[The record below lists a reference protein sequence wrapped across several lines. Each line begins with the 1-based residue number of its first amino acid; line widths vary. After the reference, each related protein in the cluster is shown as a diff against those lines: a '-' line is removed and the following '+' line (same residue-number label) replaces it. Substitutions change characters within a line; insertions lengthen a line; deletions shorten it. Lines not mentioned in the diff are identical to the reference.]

1 MIALTKHNGY
11 NTCFIMNDRIQSEET
26 MVNETLERQ
35 ESAFELTQ
43 KNQPLHDSVRQ
54 SLENYISAQKGQLAD
69 NLNLYELILAE
80 VEAPLMQAVMEYTKG
95 NQSKAA
101 IVLGL
106 SRGTLR
112 KKLKTYGLLE

>member
-1 MIALTKHNGY
+1 MATIIEKPIST
-11 NTCFIMNDRIQSEET
+11 
-26 MVNETLERQ
+26 
-35 ESAFELTQ
+35 FELTQ

-54 SLENYISAQKGQLAD
+54 ALENYLSLLKG
-69 NLNLYELILAE
+69 NLPNNLYELILAE
-80 VEAPLMQAVMEYTKG
+80 VEAPLMEAVMEYTKG

-112 KKLKTYGLLE
+112 KKLKLYGLLD

>member
-1 MIALTKHNGY
+1 MTTNIL
-11 NTCFIMNDRIQSEET
+11 ET
-26 MVNETLERQ
+26 T

-54 SLENYISAQKGQLAD
+54 SLENYLSQLKGKLPS
-69 NLNLYELILAE
+69 NLYELILAE
-80 VEAPLMQAVMEYTKG
+80 VEAPLMNAVMEYTRN
-95 NQSKAA
+95 NQSRAA

-112 KKLKTYGLLE
+112 KKLKMYGMLD

>member
-1 MIALTKHNGY
+1 MIN
-11 NTCFIMNDRIQSEET
+11 Q
-26 MVNETLERQ
+26 TLEQ
-35 ESAFELTQ
+35 QNSVFELTQ

-54 SLENYISAQKGQLAD
+54 SLENYIASQNGQIPE
-69 NLNLYELILAE
+69 NVNLYELILAE

-112 KKLKTYGLLE
+112 KKLKMYGLLT